1 MKKLSAIIATAIL
14 IVSLAS
20 CASSQEGDLTS
31 INDYVAPDYT
41 VKAENGTFTFSEGLG
56 DTAIIT
62 DYSGVYTEHEVV
74 IPETIEFQG
83 GVRTVVG
90 IGDEAFYYCT
100 SVTGV
105 KIPDT
110 VTSIGKNAF
119 TGCNKLASINIP
131 DAVTSIG
138 NAAFQGCEKLQTV
151 NFGSESKLTALGNYV
166 FAGCTSLSNITLPS
180 KLESIGD
187 AGFWGCESLAKVE
200 MPESV
205 KTIGKMAYYFCTG
218 LNTQDCIVLTANIEE
233 IGEFAFS
240 STRKEYI
247 SAPEGSYAKEYVDA
261 MIDKEEQTTEEETA
275 EITE

>member
-31 INDYVAPDYT
+31 INDYVAPDYP

-110 VTSIGKNAF
+110 
-119 TGCNKLASINIP
+119 
-131 DAVTSIG
+131 VTSIG